1 MTTSEV
7 LAVRN
12 KDGRVIGQIIGG
24 VFSKTISDNHLLRKP
39 PAICIDAE
47 PFDKLI
53 RPACHSIIVRVR
65 DGAHRG
71 EYRTPMIN
79 FCSYKGEIDRGFG
92 RQYFMILERWE
103 RK

>member
-1 MTTSEV
+1 MPVSEV

-12 KDGRVIGQIIGG
+12 SQGRVIGQIANGI
-24 VFSKTISDNHLLRKP
+24 FAKNISENHLLRKP

-65 DGAHRG
+65 DGADRG
-71 EYRTPMIN
+71 EYVTPMIN
-79 FCSYKGEIDRGFG
+79 FITYKGEIERGFG
-92 RQYFMILERWE
+92 KQYFMILERWQK
-103 RK
+103 R